1 MNHVII
7 RIVLFLLCTVSLVN
21 TKAQTQDSIDVCQFV
36 VGYDYKWN
44 TQDKDGNAVSD
55 SLKFAVEVGTK
66 VTKFKE
72 YYNAMVWDFRI
83 LTREN
88 KDGAYYSKRI
98 NTPTIFIN
106 YPEGEMRSFDV
117 LIPSRF
123 VVEGAIPAINWNLEA
138 DTITIAEHLCH
149 KATGEYAGRKWI
161 AWYTEEIASTAGPWK
176 LRGLPG
182 LILKAEDSE
191 HIHSFECFEIRKIQ
205 APISYKEILNP
216 TKIKQK
222 DFIKQRNKIF
232 CNKRYVQNP
241 RYYIPDAVMAQT
253 SEMWHRDYPK
263 PPLEERLT
271 ILASDMIIPKTAN
284 VYQPLELE

>member
-1 MNHVII
+1 MNLIKNLVVLSASLFF
-7 RIVLFLLCTVSLVN
+7 IVNMS
-21 TKAQTQDSIDVCQFV
+21 AQTKDSIDVCQFT

-44 TQDKDGNAVSD
+44 TQDKEGNAVSD
-55 SLKFAVEVGTK
+55 SLKFVVEVGTK
-66 VTKFKE
+66 VTKYKE
-72 YYNAMVWDFRI
+72 YYHAMVWEFRRI
-83 LTREN
+83 SEEN
-88 KDGAYYSKRI
+88 KDGAFFSQRI

-106 YPEGEMRSFDV
+106 YPEGKMSTFDV
-117 LIPSRF
+117 IIPSRF
-123 VVEGAIPAINWNLEA
+123 VVEGEIPTISWNLEA
-138 DTITIAEHLCH
+138 DTMTIAEHLCQ
-149 KATGEYAGRKWI
+149 KAIGEYAGRKWI

-191 HIHSFECFEIRKIQ
+191 HIHSFECFEILKIQ

-216 TKIKQK
+216 SRIKQK
-222 DFIKQRNKIF
+222 EFIKQRNKIF

-241 RYYIPDAVMAQT
+241 RYYIPDAIMAQT
-253 SEMWHRDYPK
+253 SEMWNRGYPK

-271 ILASDMIIPKTAN
+271 ILASGMIIPKTDN

>member
-1 MNHVII
+1 MNHYKF
-7 RIVLFLLCTVSLVN
+7 RIVLFLLCIIN
-21 TKAQTQDSIDVCQFV
+21 IAKTKAQTKDSIDVCQFT

-44 TQDKDGNAVSD
+44 TQDKEGNAVSD
-55 SLKFAVEVGTK
+55 SLKFVVEVGTK
-66 VTKFKE
+66 VTKYKE
-72 YYNAMVWDFRI
+72 YYHAMVWEFR
-83 LTREN
+83 RNSDEN
-88 KDGAYYSKRI
+88 KDGAFFSQRI
-98 NTPTIFIN
+98 NTPTVFIN
-106 YPEGEMRSFDV
+106 YPEGKMSTFDV
-117 LIPSRF
+117 IIPTRF
-123 VVEGAIPAINWNLEA
+123 VVEGEIPSISWNLEA

-149 KATGEYAGRKWI
+149 KAAGEYAGRKWI

-191 HIHSFECFEIRKIQ
+191 HIHSFECFEILKIQ

-222 DFIKQRNKIF
+222 EFIRQRNKIF

-241 RYYIPDAVMAQT
+241 RYYIPEAIMAQT
-253 SEMWHRDYPK
+253 TEVRNRSHRDM
-263 PPLEERLT
+263 PPEQKLT
-271 ILASDMIIPKTAN
+271 MYEGGMVIPKKGV